1 MSIRLAAID
10 LGSNSFRLE
19 IGRIEGN
26 EIICEH
32 YGKEGVR
39 LAAGLDSNGYLTEE
53 VQQKALDTLARFRE
67 KIKDFKP
74 EHVRAVGTQTIR
86 IAQNNKAFLRR
97 AQDVLGFPIEIL
109 PGQEEARLVFEGCA
123 HRLPLSDKKRLVI
136 DIGGGSTELVT
147 GSGLHADRCESFHV
161 GCVNLSLHYFPNGE
175 ITREGY
181 EAAKLAAMAEFQEGR
196 ERFNST
202 LWDEAYGSSGSM
214 EAICSLAKSFGMDSY
229 LVWTLTRF
237 LRKNFV
243 KFVMQ

>member
-74 EHVRAVGTQTIR
+74 EHVSRR
-86 IAQNNKAFLRR
+86 HPNDQNCPK
-97 AQDVLGFPIEIL
+97 
-109 PGQEEARLVFEGCA
+109 
-123 HRLPLSDKKRLVI
+123 
-136 DIGGGSTELVT
+136 
-147 GSGLHADRCESFHV
+147 
-161 GCVNLSLHYFPNGE
+161 
-175 ITREGY
+175 
-181 EAAKLAAMAEFQEGR
+181 
-196 ERFNST
+196 
-202 LWDEAYGSSGSM
+202 
-214 EAICSLAKSFGMDSY
+214 
-229 LVWTLTRF
+229 
-237 LRKNFV
+237 
-243 KFVMQ
+243 